1 MIGAVTLESLM
12 LILTPDKFTF
22 GVNFSALHTFVIL
35 SLASATLFDLLVRC
49 HFLLMLSEGLP
60 KNLVRIFLPAI
71 THDSMYGAL
80 CTISVP
86 NFSF

>member
-1 MIGAVTLESLM
+1 MYLCTVVEM
-12 LILTPDKFTF
+12 YKLICLGDRADKEDMSQMQMRFK
-22 GVNFSALHTFVIL
+22 
-35 SLASATLFDLLVRC
+35 
-49 HFLLMLSEGLP
+49 SEGLP